1 MNRDSV
7 ISCFDPL
14 FNFPQISWDSTT
26 IGFWYTELLERDTQ
40 FRGWVF
46 DGRPNCFWMTGFF
59 NPQGFVTAMRQEV
72 TRAHKGWAL
81 DTVVVHNDVT
91 RMNKDDVTAPPT
103 EGVYVYGLFLDGAG
117 WDRKNCRLTE
127 STPKVL
133 FAPIP
138 VVHIYAVNTKD
149 AHDSKLYVC
158 PVYKKPRRTD
168 LTYITALLLKTVQ
181 SPDHW
186 IRRGVALLC
195 DIK

>member
-1 MNRDSV
+1 
-7 ISCFDPL
+7 
-14 FNFPQISWDSTT
+14 
-26 IGFWYTELLERDTQ
+26 
-40 FRGWVF
+40 
-46 DGRPNCFWMTGFF
+46 MTGFF

-91 RMNKDDVTAPPT
+91 RMSMDDVTASPQ
-103 EGVYVYGLFLDGAG
+103 EGVYVFGLFLDGAA
-117 WDRKNCRLTE
+117 WDRKNSRLTE

-138 VVHIYAVNTKD
+138 VIHIYAVNTKD
-149 AHDSKLYVC
+149 AVDPKLYVC

-168 LTYITALLLKTVQ
+168 LTYITALVLKTVQ
-181 SPDHW
+181 PPDHW

>member
-1 MNRDSV
+1 
-7 ISCFDPL
+7 
-14 FNFPQISWDSTT
+14 
-26 IGFWYTELLERDTQ
+26 
-40 FRGWVF
+40 
-46 DGRPNCFWMTGFF
+46 MTGFF

-81 DTVVVHNDVT
+81 DSVIVHNDVT
-91 RMNKDDVTAPPT
+91 RMSKDDCVSPPD
-103 EGVYVYGLFLDGAG
+103 EGVYVYGLFIDGAA
-117 WDRKNCRLTE
+117 WDRKNNRLTE

-133 FAPIP
+133 FSQIP

-149 AHDSKLYVC
+149 AHDPKLYVC

-168 LTYITALLLKTVQ
+168 LTYITGLLLKTVQ